1 MAAPDLLIYNKVLS
15 SWLHFN
21 FRSSAHDFLKSGKD
35 QFQQLICS
43 VIDWAGSRAVAYCCT
58 RWMLCVQCFLFSF
71 EVGWAA
77 EVLCWVFW
85 VRGTENTKLLS
96 QVPLLIVVPVKWP
109 TKVTYL
115 LFFPLWW
122 RLFYFE
128 TSLLFFLL
136 LLLFMLF
143 GFQKKVILSAEVMHE
158 ICPSSFFPTPSS
170 QGASFFLDNLCTYSR
185 KKKKKQSSPSN
196 PVIKKGVGV
205 DKCAVVLEAQTN
217 RWGKKCAAAF

>member
-58 RWMLCVQCFLFSF
+58 RWMLCVLCFLFSF

-96 QVPLLIVVPVKWP
+96 QVPLLIVLPVKWP

-122 RLFYFE
+122 RLFYYE

-136 LLLFMLF
+136 LFLFMLF
-143 GFQKKVILSAEVMHE
+143 GFQKK
-158 ICPSSFFPTPSS
+158 
-170 QGASFFLDNLCTYSR
+170 
-185 KKKKKQSSPSN
+185 SN
-196 PVIKKGVGV
+196 PVCWSHAWNLSIFLLPHSLLPGCIFFFFG
-205 DKCAVVLEAQTN
+205 
-217 RWGKKCAAAF
+217 